1 MTYLQN
7 LVASQYEAIDG
18 MQAFGL
24 PVVYGQL
31 LCSTPECEGGVNA
44 SLYGTC
50 LCKKKFEK
58 CRSIK
63 GILNFIHTFVEKGL
77 CQKVNNKD
85 IPILLGNV
93 RACDRTEE
101 FVNDCKANGKHWFC
115 RKSDSLEQDTA
126 GALLDAYFELAV
138 ALGNQTILLEA
149 AGGKDGKAILQHV
162 RRENISLELS
172 SLYHIQFWANLV
184 ANITAICARIMIQLL
199 NCSNAVADFCSVAG
213 LDQSGVPSFAEIFCK
228 RALPARYD
236 IGTAVAKSILAKAGA
251 HKIGKQEDVAAILE
265 TWFNANIAD
274 PYPPGEQ
281 KEDPVALI
289 MSFIKQ
295 MRKGKK
301 KRVATQKES
310 IAILETWF
318 NANIAD
324 PYPPGE
330 QKEDPV
336 ALIMSFIK
344 PMRKGKKPRSIL
356 EYSIGDKAF
365 YRGSPND
372 AVNAFAA
379 LGFKTSYGIIRRRAG
394 LGDALE
400 PSLLGDLI
408 SIKEVIE
415 CINDI
420 DMGFVGTNKEE
431 VEASKNMIRH
441 NLQRLDKAAK
451 KPNSK
456 PKKKRVAT
464 QKGQANDQNLLQQLQ
479 IQQQQKQLPQIQ
491 QQQLQLQ
498 QQKAMNM
505 KTYMVKVPEGIGP
518 NMPFDVSIE
527 GQRMTIT
534 CPSNAQ
540 AGMTLSFPCKVTN
553 EQRQKD

>member
-44 SLYGTC
+44 SLYGTY

-199 NCSNAVADFCSVAG
+199 NCSNAVAEFCSVAG

-251 HKIGKQEDVAAILE
+251 HKIGEQEDVAAILE
-265 TWFNANIAD
+265 TWFNINID
-274 PYPPGEQ
+274 NPYPPGEQ
-281 KEDPVALI
+281 KEDPVAHI
-289 MSFIKQ
+289 MSFIKP
-295 MRKGKK
+295 MRK

-318 NANIAD
+318 NINID
-324 PYPPGE
+324 NPYPPGK

-336 ALIMSFIK
+336 AHIMSFIK
-344 PMRKGKKPRSIL
+344 S
-356 EYSIGDKAF
+356 
-365 YRGSPND
+365 
-372 AVNAFAA
+372 
-379 LGFKTSYGIIRRRAG
+379 
-394 LGDALE
+394 
-400 PSLLGDLI
+400 
-408 SIKEVIE
+408 
-415 CINDI
+415 C
-420 DMGFVGTNKEE
+420 
-431 VEASKNMIRH
+431 SKNRQTYAEGRGKNTITQQVR
-441 NLQRLDKAAK
+441 DK
-451 KPNSK
+451 
-456 PKKKRVAT
+456 
-464 QKGQANDQNLLQQLQ
+464 NDQNLQQ
-479 IQQQQKQLPQIQ
+479 Q
-491 QQQLQLQ
+491 QQQLQQ
-498 QQKAMNM
+498 
-505 KTYMVKVPEGIGP
+505 KTYTVKVPEGIGP
-518 NMPFDVSIE
+518 NMPFDVIVG
-527 GQRMTIT
+527 GQRLMIT

-540 AGMTLSFPCKVTN
+540 AGMIVYFQHKELYETTHPTHPTPHPIKPHTFTVTQRNKILKNGAYRLTDESKLSGWK
-553 EQRQKD
+553 RQQYKSATINYKFIAPNAKGFRSMPEIHKYGVDKGWIVPAT